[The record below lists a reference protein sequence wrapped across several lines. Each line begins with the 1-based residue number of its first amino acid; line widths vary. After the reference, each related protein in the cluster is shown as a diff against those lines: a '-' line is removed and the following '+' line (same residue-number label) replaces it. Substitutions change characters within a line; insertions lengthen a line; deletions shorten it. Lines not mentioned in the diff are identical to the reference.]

1 LGGAALKRETAEL
14 DFAKL
19 DGSSRRVLAALE
31 SHPARGVANLFME
44 HLPDGSWGL
53 VCKIPSPT
61 GDRRRGIS
69 VWLDERRVPSL
80 EFGAWHTHADLWD
93 SDPEASLVRL
103 LEYLER
109 ITDGE
114 IVLAESPTVGD
125 GMPFRVIDR
134 LDREEIMDEL
144 TSPHVFGQMKL
155 LSWSGA
161 QDAVLDDLR
170 DEPA

>member
-1 LGGAALKRETAEL
+1 VKRETVEV
-14 DFAKL
+14 DVAKL
-19 DGSSRRVLAALE
+19 DEWSRRVLAALE
-31 SHPARGVANLFME
+31 DHPSRRLANLLME
-44 HLPDGSWGL
+44 RLPGGTFGL

-61 GDRRRGIS
+61 GDRRRAIS
-69 VWLDERRVPSL
+69 IWLDEKRVPSL

-93 SDPEASLVRL
+93 SDPEVGLRRML
-103 LEYLER
+103 DCLER
-109 ITDGE
+109 ITKGE

-134 LDREEIMDEL
+134 SDREELLDEL
-144 TSPHVFGQMKL
+144 TSPLVSRQMKL

-161 QDAVLDDLR
+161 EDAVLDDLC